1 MSISSL
7 AAAVMILPMI
17 PPITAI
23 AGTTVRRTRDRS
35 QFWQNKRNYF
45 LFCISLPVWTGRQS
59 RQYQL
64 LWNGRAFPPSKQKSD
79 QRWMIHLLSQ
89 KKRRRKKKKK
99 KEKKKKR
106 KKPSLPSHPA
116 SCLGL
121 LSSCSQSRP
130 LPSHRTMTSPRTSHQ
145 TPNQVTFEIIQATWH
160 KVINIKIF
168 WGFGFWP
175 V

>member
-1 MSISSL
+1 ML
-7 AAAVMILPMI
+7 
-17 PPITAI
+17 
-23 AGTTVRRTRDRS
+23 
-35 QFWQNKRNYF
+35 
-45 LFCISLPVWTGRQS
+45 
-59 RQYQL
+59 
-64 LWNGRAFPPSKQKSD
+64 
-79 QRWMIHLLSQ
+79 HLLSQ

-160 KVINIKIF
+160 KVINNILRIWFLTCLRTASKNLVLILKTCAQSF
-168 WGFGFWP
+168 HLLLGLAFIICRLYLKRP
-175 V
+175 VSQLCS